1 MNANANSKE
10 SPSNIQNK
18 KADNDINFEKRN
30 KSFNDVRGRIIGGAK
45 GEQMSLKNLKRE
57 NKSSLDKAPR
67 DERASTKNL
76 LTKLISV

>member
-30 KSFNDVRGRIIGGAK
+30 KSFNDVRGRIIG
-45 GEQMSLKNLKRE
+45 
-57 NKSSLDKAPR
+57 
-67 DERASTKNL
+67 
-76 LTKLISV
+76 